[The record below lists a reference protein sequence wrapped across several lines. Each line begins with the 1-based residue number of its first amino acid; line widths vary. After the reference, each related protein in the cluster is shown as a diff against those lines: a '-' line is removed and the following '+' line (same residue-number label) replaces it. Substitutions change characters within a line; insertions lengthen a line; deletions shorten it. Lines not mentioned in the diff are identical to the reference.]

1 MANEFWLT
9 DAQWAAIEPLIPMHR
24 RGVKPGNNR
33 EIISGILHVLKFGC
47 RWRDCPAIFG
57 PHTTVYNRFN
67 RWSKDRIWQDMLG
80 QLVKLDESSL
90 VCIDSTTSKAAG
102 EKATVLAGKHRFR
115 LFMICYVPWRLKA
128 GAARPRLRRVRP

>member
-67 RWSKDRIWQDMLG
+67 RWSKDRIWQDMLD

-90 VCIDSTTSKAAG
+90 LCIDSTTSKAHRCSA
-102 EKATVLAGKHRFR
+102 AGKGGPRR
-115 LFMICYVPWRLKA
+115 
-128 GAARPRLRRVRP
+128 RPSDAVEADEPAKSMRSATPQAV